1 MSNAIEK
8 APLVRCRALIAVF
21 ALWCVGGLPTPP
33 AVAQEQTPSPF
44 VEPPLVEPLTEP
56 MAVIP
61 PGREELLAEML
72 GRGAALP
79 GECAFT
85 SGQVESDVVTATYTC
100 PAGAVVFTL
109 RHPDKASSDATLTEK
124 FGIAVKSGTPPA
136 GLTDDLAS
144 RIRAREQAFEWT
156 WVGSYAERQSPR
168 VLVAIAILAGAVLWL
183 VLRRRRRQA

>member
-8 APLVRCRALIAVF
+8 APFVCIRALIAVF
-21 ALWCVGGLPTPP
+21 ALWGIATVATSP
-33 AVAQEQTPSPF
+33 AVAQDQTPSPF

-72 GRGAALP
+72 GRGAVLP
-79 GECAFT
+79 GECTFT

-124 FGIAVKSGTPPA
+124 FGLDVKSGAPPA
-136 GLTDDLAS
+136 GLMDELAA
-144 RIRAREQAFEWT
+144 RIRAREQGFEWT
-156 WVGSYAERQSPR
+156 WVGSYATRQSPR
-168 VLVAIAILAGAVLWL
+168 VLVVIAVLAGAVLWL